1 MLSLSSLRTA
11 AGIMA
16 VEGLSALQGAQA
28 FIAKDLTKRTQ
39 SFYALTLSVN
49 VICTSAQTLCPPL
62 RLDGS

>member
-1 MLSLSSLRTA
+1 
-11 AGIMA
+11 MA

-49 VICTSAQTLCPPL
+49 VICTSACSLYYFFL
-62 RLDGS
+62 RRMLMITAQS